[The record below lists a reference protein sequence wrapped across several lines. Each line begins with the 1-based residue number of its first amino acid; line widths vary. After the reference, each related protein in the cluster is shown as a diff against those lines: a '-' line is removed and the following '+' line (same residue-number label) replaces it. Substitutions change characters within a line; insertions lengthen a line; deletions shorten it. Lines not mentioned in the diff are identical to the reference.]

1 MYRKK
6 AAAAKAGK
14 TQQVRRTRTVGKNE
28 AENNIVKFP
37 IGMNDT

>member
-1 MYRKK
+1 MYRKGRSYSWK
-6 AAAAKAGK
+6 N
-14 TQQVRRTRTVGKNE
+14 QQVRRTRVKNE